1 MKGSLQ
7 MTNQKFIVLLDIDG
21 VLNFLGKTDDE
32 NFTVIKNDVWATWT
46 IKDEVLDW
54 LKKLS
59 KNKAVEVLWLST
71 WQNDG
76 NVINDALQIEH
87 FLTTDE
93 VVLSKKVSSKGIKLD
108 QIWQLKQQCPIY
120 KLIAIDDELEYSSA
134 DLHIQPD
141 SEKGLTVEEMNTIN
155 RYINQ

>member
-1 MKGSLQ
+1 
-7 MTNQKFIVLLDIDG
+7 MTNQKFIILLDIDG

-32 NFTVIKNDVWATWT
+32 HFTVIKNDVWATWT
-46 IKDEVLDW
+46 IHDTVLDW

-59 KNKAVEVLWLST
+59 KNKAVEILWLST

-76 NVINDALQIEH
+76 NVINDTLQIDH

-93 VVLSKKVSSKGIKLD
+93 VVSSTKTNNKVIKLD

-120 KLIAIDDELEYSSA
+120 KIIVIDDELEYSSA

-141 SEKGLTVEEMNTIN
+141 SGKGLTVDEMNAIN
-155 RYINQ
+155 RYIETNKF

>member
-59 KNKAVEVLWLST
+59 KNKAVEAAWL
-71 WQNDG
+71 
-76 NVINDALQIEH
+76 IN
-87 FLTTDE
+87 
-93 VVLSKKVSSKGIKLD
+93 
-108 QIWQLKQQCPIY
+108 
-120 KLIAIDDELEYSSA
+120 
-134 DLHIQPD
+134 
-141 SEKGLTVEEMNTIN
+141 
-155 RYINQ
+155 